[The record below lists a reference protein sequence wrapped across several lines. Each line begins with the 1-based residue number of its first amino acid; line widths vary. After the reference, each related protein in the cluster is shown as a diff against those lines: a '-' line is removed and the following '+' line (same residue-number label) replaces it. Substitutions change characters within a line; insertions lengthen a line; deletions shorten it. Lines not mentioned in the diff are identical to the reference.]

1 MIRPKLFSCED
12 RRELLSCVK
21 RQREDH
27 GVARRANALLLL
39 DDGKSCV
46 EIAQVLYLDDDTVR
60 GWHKQYLSQGW
71 DAVAYDGWKG
81 GQSRLSVAQ
90 EAALCVWLE
99 EHFCRSTV
107 EIRSYITVQFDLRY
121 SHSGCVKLLA

>member
-1 MIRPKLFSCED
+1 MNRTNFLFLED
-12 RRELLSCVK
+12 RRERLACVT
-21 RQREDH
+21 RQWEDH

-60 GWHKQYLSQGW
+60 GWHKQYLAEGW

-81 GQSRLSVAQ
+81 G
-90 EAALCVWLE
+90 
-99 EHFCRSTV
+99 
-107 EIRSYITVQFDLRY
+107 
-121 SHSGCVKLLA
+121 